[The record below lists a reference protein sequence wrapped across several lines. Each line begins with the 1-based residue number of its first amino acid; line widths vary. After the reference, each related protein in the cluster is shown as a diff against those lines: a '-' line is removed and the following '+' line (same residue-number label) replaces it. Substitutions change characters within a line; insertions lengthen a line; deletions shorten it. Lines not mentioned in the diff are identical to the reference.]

1 MSSIVLTRHIGYLRS
16 ILPASRLAYHAG
28 KAASVNTAIARGIRK
43 SKKFPGSEGRPGD
56 ARQPYIERNGLRPRD
71 RELDRGSREDRPSR
85 AISADEKRA
94 PRKAPWEQRGSQK
107 GKQGHPRTPFDN
119 SGSFGSPVRQADRN
133 SFESR
138 DTPKFNPRHP
148 HHFHDPQPRESF
160 AKSYGERRRNGSSF
174 QHASSDGDSTSPKR
188 KWERPMKIVKG
199 RGPFK
204 SGENS
209 LGNSDSSYQK
219 RQWEP
224 RPESRS
230 RFKSGD
236 NSLGNSD
243 SAYQKRQWE
252 PRPESR
258 SRFKSGEASL
268 RNGDST
274 YQKRQVGLSD
284 KLSVFFDKN
293 IFNKPWEPRPM
304 EIAEGRGRFKSG
316 EASLRNGDSTYQKR
330 QWEPMP
336 MEIAEG
342 RGRFK
347 SGEDSLGNG
356 ESTSNISRHRGPKGR
371 SFLTEGLE
379 GDGAPSMDAGVRSY
393 KQNNPA
399 ARRGSDHNDSSED
412 GNRFSMTPRFETGP
426 RTVKSGPQIPLS
438 IPYTTPASEFLY
450 GTSVVEA
457 ALTSRRIPRR
467 QLYKLYIYT
476 GENREQS
483 SSDRDVDLEALARTN
498 GVKVSRV
505 HGGGLA
511 LMDKMSGGRPHNGYI
526 LEASPLP
533 RLPITSLGSIV
544 DEDGRRGFNVTV
556 DFQSREDAAVNG
568 TADFIN
574 LPRSRRQPMVLLL
587 DSIQDP
593 GNLGGIIRTASF
605 LGASAVAI
613 SIRNSASFT
622 PVVLKASAGASE
634 NITLFS
640 ISNPEAFIQASHEA
654 GWKTYAAVAPAGKVD
669 RQANKTVSTD
679 ELDDPLARN
688 PCLLMLGGEGDGL
701 RTKLK
706 KKSDIRI
713 YIPGRSQKSSVDSLN
728 VSVAAGILCNAFL
741 GRNRPAITPPVDKV
755 DGDVEEA
762 RGKNPDDLF

>member
-1 MSSIVLTRHIGYLRS
+1 MSSIVLTHHIGYLRS
-16 ILPASRLAYHAG
+16 ILPASRLSYHAG
-28 KAASVNTAIARGIRK
+28 RAASVNTAIARGIRK
-43 SKKFPGSEGRPGD
+43 SKGLALRGSER
-56 ARQPYIERNGLRPRD
+56 RQDDPRQQYIERNGLRARD

-85 AISADEKRA
+85 AISAEEKRA
-94 PRKAPWEQRGSQK
+94 PRKAPWMQRGSQK

-119 SGSFGSPVRQADRN
+119 QRSFSSPVRQADRN

-160 AKSYGERRRNGSSF
+160 AESYGERRRNASSF
-174 QHASSDGDSTSPKR
+174 QHSSSNGDSTSPKR
-188 KWERPMKIVKG
+188 KWERRPMEIVKG
-199 RGPFK
+199 RGRFK
-204 SGENS
+204 SGE
-209 LGNSDSSYQK
+209 
-219 RQWEP
+219 
-224 RPESRS
+224 
-230 RFKSGD
+230 

-252 PRPESR
+252 PRP
-258 SRFKSGEASL
+258 
-268 RNGDST
+268 
-274 YQKRQVGLSD
+274 
-284 KLSVFFDKN
+284 
-293 IFNKPWEPRPM
+293 M
-304 EIAEGRGRFKSG
+304 EIAEGRGRFKPG

-330 QWEPMP
+330 QWEPRP

-393 KQNNPA
+393 KQNSPV

-412 GNRFSMTPRFETGP
+412 GNRFSMTPLFETGP
-426 RTVKSGPQIPLS
+426 RTVKSGPRIPVS

-505 HGGGLA
+505 NGDGLG

-533 RLPITSLGSIV
+533 RLPITSLGSTV

-574 LPRSRRQPMVLLL
+574 LPGSRRQPMVLLL

-613 SIRNSASFT
+613 STRNSASFT

-654 GWKTYAAVAPAGKVD
+654 GWKIYAAVAPAGKGA
-669 RQANKTVSTD
+669 RQTNKSVSTD

-701 RTKLK
+701 RMKLRR
-706 KKSDIRI
+706 KSDIRI

-741 GRNRPAITPPVDKV
+741 GQNRPAITPPVDEV